1 MVVRAVITLLCGIGL
16 YVSLFMLSKSR
27 RAQRGELH
35 EPSVVTTPRARLFG
49 VQNAALGVIY
59 YLGVAIAIWLIQGTL
74 AKAALLA
81 VVLFAALTSV
91 VLAYSLLFITRRD
104 CPYCWT
110 GHAVN
115 WSIFFLFCWLFRQP
129 S

>member
-1 MVVRAVITLLCGIGL
+1 MVMRTVITLLCGVGL

-27 RAQRGELH
+27 RAQRGELL
-35 EPSVVTTPRARLFG
+35 EPSVVTSPRARLFG
-49 VQNAALGVIY
+49 VQNAVLGVISY
-59 YLGVAIAIWLIQGTL
+59 PGVALAIWLIQGTL

-81 VVLFAALTSV
+81 VMLFAALTSV
-91 VLAYSLLFITRRD
+91 VLAYSLLFVTRRE
-104 CPYCWT
+104 CAYCWT

-115 WSIFFLFCWLFRQP
+115 WSLLFLFCWLFRQP